1 MIHTVR
7 GSCEIECV
15 CNKVAWMT
23 ICLVKKR
30 CEVSEEVL
38 GSLTANDEID
48 CHHPVL
54 KNRSLHLIWLN
65 SSLSLPEA
73 QEEAKTFCVRGLVK
87 RPPDSRALNFLPTSN
102 RDTPG
107 GVTITVKQ
115 PCFCVM
121 GTVRVVET
129 DCVYYVFLM
138 KVKLNVPKKPAPLQ
152 GHQEQGAL
160 GAGSA
165 WESQTLNPNFAS

>member
-54 KNRSLHLIWLN
+54 KNRSLHLIWLKT
-65 SSLSLPEA
+65 LP
-73 QEEAKTFCVRGLVK
+73 
-87 RPPDSRALNFLPTSN
+87 S
-102 RDTPG
+102 
-107 GVTITVKQ
+107 
-115 PCFCVM
+115 PCL
-121 GTVRVVET
+121 R
-129 DCVYYVFLM
+129 
-138 KVKLNVPKKPAPLQ
+138 PKKKQRPFVSGAWSKGPLTV
-152 GHQEQGAL
+152 E
-160 GAGSA
+160 
-165 WESQTLNPNFAS
+165 P